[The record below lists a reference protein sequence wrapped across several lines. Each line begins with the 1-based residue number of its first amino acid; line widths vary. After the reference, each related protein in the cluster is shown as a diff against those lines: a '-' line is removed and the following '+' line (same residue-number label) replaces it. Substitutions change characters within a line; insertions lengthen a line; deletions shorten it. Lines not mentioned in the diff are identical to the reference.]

1 MDSGQAQVARFTKRG
16 HVWERILSTSLHWAS
31 SGGGLVDTLD
41 LILDSGWPEAMSQ
54 GKPGGHCEPR
64 GTWETKPGGQLLTR
78 GRKLTVEADFND
90 QGAL

>member
-41 LILDSGWPEAMSQ
+41 LILDSGWPEAHV
-54 GKPGGHCEPR
+54 PGQAR
-64 GTWETKPGGQLLTR
+64 WTL
-78 GRKLTVEADFND
+78 
-90 QGAL
+90 